1 MLILWLP
8 GIFELVFSITTVCE
22 NDSSSHFPNYLYK
35 NQNCAPAKT
44 ACDSSFVRTVTLP
57 RDATV
62 IEQQG
67 LPAGINCQEPIGF
80 LSNILTVGPVY
91 TIAQCW
97 QRRFIL
103 LLRSPLQ
110 GQEVC

>member
-80 LSNILTVGPVY
+80 LSNILTVGQGSGGPAY
-91 TIAQCW
+91 
-97 QRRFIL
+97 IL
-103 LLRSPLQ
+103 
-110 GQEVC
+110 

>member
-80 LSNILTVGPVY
+80 LSNILTVGPSVKKIVR
-91 TIAQCW
+91 IADALGVLVADL
-97 QRRFIL
+97 FLGI
-103 LLRSPLQ
+103 
-110 GQEVC
+110 